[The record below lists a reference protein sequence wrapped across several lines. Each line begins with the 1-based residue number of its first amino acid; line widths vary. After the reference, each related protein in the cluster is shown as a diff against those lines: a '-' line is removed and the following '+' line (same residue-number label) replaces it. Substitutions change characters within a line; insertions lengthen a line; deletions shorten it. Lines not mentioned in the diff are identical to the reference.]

1 MKKSLILTLAICS
14 FAIAQAKPTQKQ
26 ITSPDG
32 TLKVTVTV
40 ADDIRWSVEDDGK
53 RIIAPSQIAMQIGQS
68 EVWGVKPSLRKATV
82 GKIDEVIPSPLYKKS
97 EVDNRCTTLT
107 LAFKGDYAI
116 ELRAYDNA
124 AVYRFVSTRKG
135 DYTVKNEVSEWD
147 FAEDNTVYGSY
158 VKFNR
163 KGTGNAIE
171 KQYYNSFENAYFV
184 EPLKKMNPE
193 RLMFL
198 PLLVEV
204 DDKKVCITES
214 DLMSY
219 PGMYL
224 YNSNGDTALEG
235 NFAPYPDKVTQGGH
249 NMLQGEVQTRKPY
262 IAEVSGPRS
271 FPWRICIVA
280 DNDAELLDDDMV
292 FRLSQPNA
300 IGDTSWIK
308 PGKVAWDWWN
318 DWGLYG
324 VDFKPGINNRTY
336 EYYID
341 FAARNG
347 IEYVILDEGWSVNKK
362 ADLMQVIPEIDVK
375 HLCDYA
381 KERGVGI
388 VLWAGYWALNRDM
401 EGVMKHYAE
410 MGVKG
415 FKIDFMD
422 RDDQQMVD
430 FYERAAVTA
439 AKYKLMCDFHGAY
452 KPCGL
457 SRKYPNVVNYEGVNG
472 LEQMKWSTI
481 ELDQVTYDVMIP
493 FIRMVA
499 GPMDYTQGAMVNA
512 QKASYHASNSEP
524 MSQGTR
530 CRQLAMYVVFESPFN
545 MLCDSPTNYEKEP
558 VCTEFIAKIPTV
570 WDETE
575 ALDGKVGE
583 YCIIARRAGDV
594 WYVGGM
600 TNWDE
605 REVEI
610 DLSFLGE
617 GNYAATE
624 FVDGPNANKLGRDFL
639 KKSIEV
645 KGGSKLKVKMAQ
657 GGGFAM
663 KIEKR

>member
-1 MKKSLILTLAICS
+1 MKRLLLTL
-14 FAIAQAKPTQKQ
+14 FALVAVATVQARPTEKS

-32 TLKVTVTV
+32 SLTVTVTV
-40 ADDIRWSVEDDGK
+40 DKDVRWSVKDSSQT
-53 RIIAPSQIAMQIGQS
+53 ILSPSQIAMQIGEE
-68 EVWGVKPSLRKATV
+68 EVWGVNPTLRKATT
-82 GKIDEVIPSPLYKKS
+82 GSINERIPSPLYKKA
-97 EVDNRCTTLT
+97 EVENNCTTLT
-107 LAFKGDYAI
+107 LTFKDDYAI
-116 ELRAYDNA
+116 EFRAYNNSA
-124 AVYRFVSTRKG
+124 AYRFVSTRKG
-135 DYTVKNEVSEWD
+135 DYTVKNEVAEFSFED
-147 FAEDNTVYGSY
+147 DNMVYCSYVRSNEKKSFAE
-158 VKFNR
+158 
-163 KGTGNAIE
+163 
-171 KQYYNSFENAYFV
+171 QHYNSFESPYV
-184 EPLKKMNPE
+184 LEPMSKMGNQ

-198 PLLVEV
+198 PVLV
-204 DDKKVCITES
+204 DMGNKKVCFTET
-214 DLMSY
+214 DLRSY

-224 YNSNGDTALEG
+224 YNSNNDFTLEG
-235 NFAPYPDKVTQGGH
+235 HYAPVPDEVKQGGH
-249 NMLQGEVQTRKPY
+249 NMLQGEVQTTKPY

-280 DNDAELLDDDMV
+280 ENDAELLNDDMV

-308 PGKVAWDWWN
+308 PGKVAWEWWN
-318 DWGLYG
+318 NWGLYG

-347 IEYVILDEGWSVNKK
+347 IEYVILDEGWSVNLK

-375 HLCDYA
+375 HLCDYG

-388 VLWAGYWALNRDM
+388 VLWAGYWALDRDM
-401 EGVMKHYAE
+401 ERVMKHYSE

-422 RDDQQMVD
+422 RDDQPMVE
-430 FYERAAVTA
+430 FYERAAATA
-439 AKYKLMCDFHGAY
+439 AKYHLMCDFHGAY
-452 KPCGL
+452 KPSGL
-457 SRKYPNVVNYEGVNG
+457 SRMYPNVVNYEGVNG
-472 LEQMKWSTI
+472 LEQMKWSSL
-481 ELDQVTYDVMIP
+481 EDLDQVTYDVQIP

-499 GPMDYTQGAMVNA
+499 GPMDYTQGAMMNA
-512 QKASYHASNSEP
+512 QKRSYHYSNAEP

-545 MLCDSPTNYEKEP
+545 MLCDSPTAYEKETE
-558 VCTEFIAKIPTV
+558 CTDFIAKIPTV
-570 WDETE
+570 WDQTV

-583 YCIIARRAGDV
+583 YCIIARRSGDV

-617 GNYAATE
+617 GNYRVTE
-624 FVDGPNANKLGRDFL
+624 FVDGLNANKIARDYRKVESTLDGRT
-639 KKSIEV
+639 KKV
-645 KGGSKLKVKMAQ
+645 RMAM
-657 GGGFAM
+657 GGGFAL

>member
-124 AVYRFVSTRKG
+124 AAYRFISTRKG

-224 YNSNGDTALEG
+224 YNSNGDTTLES

-324 VDFKPGINNRTY
+324 VDFEPGINNRTY

-600 TNWDE
+600 TNWNE

-657 GGGFAM
+657 GGGFAI

>member
-1 MKKSLILTLAICS
+1 MKKSLILMLALCS

-124 AVYRFVSTRKG
+124 AAYRFVSTRKG

-147 FAEDNTVYGSY
+147 FAEDNTIYGSY

-224 YNSNGDTALEG
+224 YNSNGDTTLEG

>member
-1 MKKSLILTLAICS
+1 MKKSLILTLALCS

-124 AVYRFVSTRKG
+124 AAYRFISTRKG

-147 FAEDNTVYGSY
+147 FAGDNTVYGSY

-198 PLLVEV
+198 PVLVEV

-235 NFAPYPDKVTQGGH
+235 NFAPYPDKVTQGGL

-324 VDFKPGINNRTY
+324 VDFEPGINNRTY

-401 EGVMKHYAE
+401 EQVMKHYAE

-645 KGGSKLKVKMAQ
+645 KGGSKLKVKMAK

>member
-1 MKKSLILTLAICS
+1 MKRLLLTL
-14 FAIAQAKPTQKQ
+14 FALVAVATVQARPTEKS

-32 TLKVTVTV
+32 SLTVTVTV
-40 ADDIRWSVEDDGK
+40 DKDVRWSVKDSSQT
-53 RIIAPSQIAMQIGQS
+53 ILSPSQIAMQIGED
-68 EVWGVKPSLRKATV
+68 EVWGVNPTLRKATT
-82 GKIDEVIPSPLYKKS
+82 GSINERIPSPLYKKA
-97 EVDNRCTTLT
+97 EVENNCTTLT
-107 LAFKGDYAI
+107 LTFKGDYAI
-116 ELRAYDNA
+116 EFRAYNNSA
-124 AVYRFVSTRKG
+124 AYRFVSTRKG
-135 DYTVKNEVSEWD
+135 DYTVKNEVAEFSFED
-147 FAEDNTVYGSY
+147 DNMVYCSYVRSNEKKSFAE
-158 VKFNR
+158 
-163 KGTGNAIE
+163 
-171 KQYYNSFENAYFV
+171 QHYNSFESPYV
-184 EPLKKMNPE
+184 LEPMSRMGNQ

-198 PLLVEV
+198 PVLV
-204 DDKKVCITES
+204 DMGNKKVCFTET
-214 DLMSY
+214 DLRSY

-224 YNSNGDTALEG
+224 YNSNNDFTLEG
-235 NFAPYPDKVTQGGH
+235 HYAPVPDEVKQGGH
-249 NMLQGEVQTRKPY
+249 NMLQGEVQTTKPY

-280 DNDAELLDDDMV
+280 ENDAELLNDDMV

-308 PGKVAWDWWN
+308 PGKVAWEWWN
-318 DWGLYG
+318 NWGLYG

-347 IEYVILDEGWSVNKK
+347 IEYVILDEGWSVNLK

-375 HLCDYA
+375 HLCDYG

-388 VLWAGYWALNRDM
+388 VLWAGYWALDRDM
-401 EGVMKHYAE
+401 ERVMKHYSK

-422 RDDQQMVD
+422 RDDQPMVE
-430 FYERAAVTA
+430 FYERAAATA
-439 AKYKLMCDFHGAY
+439 AKYHLMCDFHGAY
-452 KPCGL
+452 KPSGL
-457 SRKYPNVVNYEGVNG
+457 SRMYPNVVNYEGVNG
-472 LEQMKWSTI
+472 LEQMKWSSL
-481 ELDQVTYDVMIP
+481 EDLDQVTYDVQIP

-499 GPMDYTQGAMVNA
+499 GPMDYTQGAMMNA
-512 QKASYHASNSEP
+512 QKRSYHYSNAEP

-545 MLCDSPTNYEKEP
+545 MLCDSPTAYEKETE
-558 VCTEFIAKIPTV
+558 CTDFIAKIPTV
-570 WDETE
+570 WDQTV

-583 YCIIARRAGDV
+583 YCIIARRSGDV

-600 TNWDE
+600 TNWNE

-617 GNYAATE
+617 GNYRVTE
-624 FVDGPNANKLGRDFL
+624 FVDGLNANKIARDYRKVESTLDGRT
-639 KKSIEV
+639 KKV
-645 KGGSKLKVKMAQ
+645 RMAM
-657 GGGFAM
+657 GGGFAL

>member
-1 MKKSLILTLAICS
+1 MKKSLILMLAICS

-124 AVYRFVSTRKG
+124 AAYRFVSTRKG

-147 FAEDNTVYGSY
+147 FAEDNTAYGSY

-224 YNSNGDTALEG
+224 YNSNGDTTLEG

-605 REVEI
+605 RELEI

-645 KGGSKLKVKMAQ
+645 KGGSKLKVKMAK

>member
-1 MKKSLILTLAICS
+1 MLALCSLS
-14 FAIAQAKPTQKQ
+14 IAQAKPTQKQ

-32 TLKVTVTV
+32 TLKVTVTI
-40 ADDIRWSVEDDGK
+40 ADDVRWSVEDDGK
-53 RIIAPSQIAMQIGQS
+53 SIIEPSQIAMQIGQS
-68 EVWGVKPSLRKATV
+68 EVWGEKPSLRKATV

-124 AVYRFVSTRKG
+124 AAYRFVSTRKG

-184 EPLKKMNPE
+184 EPLKKMDPE

-224 YNSNGDTALEG
+224 YNSNGDTALES

-324 VDFKPGINNRTY
+324 VDFEPGINNRTY

-401 EGVMKHYAE
+401 EQVMKHYAE

-583 YCIIARRAGDV
+583 YCIIARCAGDV

>member
-1 MKKSLILTLAICS
+1 MKKNLILMLAICS

-32 TLKVTVTV
+32 TLKITVTV

-68 EVWGVKPSLRKATV
+68 EVWGEKPSLRKATV

-124 AVYRFVSTRKG
+124 AAYRFVSTRKG

-147 FAEDNTVYGSY
+147 FAGDNTVYGSY

-324 VDFKPGINNRTY
+324 VDFEPGINNRTY

-645 KGGSKLKVKMAQ
+645 KGGSKLKVKMAK

>member
-124 AVYRFVSTRKG
+124 AAYRFVSTRKG

-224 YNSNGDTALEG
+224 YNSNGDTALES

-324 VDFKPGINNRTY
+324 VDFEPGINNRTY

>member
-124 AVYRFVSTRKG
+124 AAYRFVSTRKG

-147 FAEDNTVYGSY
+147 FAGDNTVYGSY

-224 YNSNGDTALEG
+224 YNSNGDTTLEG

-617 GNYAATE
+617 GNFAATE

>member
-1 MKKSLILTLAICS
+1 
-14 FAIAQAKPTQKQ
+14 
-26 ITSPDG
+26 
-32 TLKVTVTV
+32 
-40 ADDIRWSVEDDGK
+40 
-53 RIIAPSQIAMQIGQS
+53 MQIGQS

-124 AVYRFVSTRKG
+124 AAYRFVSTRKG

-184 EPLKKMNPE
+184 EPLKKMDPE

-224 YNSNGDTALEG
+224 YNSNGDTALES

-324 VDFKPGINNRTY
+324 VDFEPGINNRTY

-639 KKSIEV
+639 KKEIEV
-645 KGGSKLKVKMAQ
+645 KGGSKLKVKMAK

>member
-1 MKKSLILTLAICS
+1 MLALCTLS
-14 FAIAQAKPTQKQ
+14 IAQAKPTQKQ

-32 TLKVTVTV
+32 TLKITVTI
-40 ADDIRWSVEDDGK
+40 ADDVRWSVEDDGK
-53 RIIAPSQIAMQIGQS
+53 SIIEPSQIAMQIGEG
-68 EVWGVKPSLRKATV
+68 EVWGAKPILRKASV

-97 EVDNRCTTLT
+97 EVENECTTLT
-107 LAFKGDYAI
+107 LTFKGDYAI

-124 AVYRFVSTRKG
+124 AAYRFVSTRKG
-135 DYTVKNEVSEWD
+135 DYTVKNEVSEFE
-147 FAEDNTVYGSY
+147 FAGDNTVIGSY

-171 KQYYNSFENAYFV
+171 KQYYNSFENIYFTQ
-184 EPLKKMNPE
+184 PMSKMDPE

-198 PLLVEV
+198 PVLVEV
-204 DDKKVCITES
+204 GGKKVCITES

-224 YNSNGDTALEG
+224 YNSDSNNTLEA
-235 NFAPYPDKVTQGGH
+235 NFASFPDKVTQGGH

-262 IAEVSGPRS
+262 IAEVSGERS

-324 VDFKPGINNRTY
+324 VDFEPGINNRTY

-388 VLWAGYWALNRDM
+388 GLWAGYWALNRDM
-401 EGVMKHYAE
+401 EQVMKHYAE

-472 LEQMKWSTI
+472 LEQMKWATI
-481 ELDQVTYDVMIP
+481 
-493 FIRMVA
+493 
-499 GPMDYTQGAMVNA
+499 
-512 QKASYHASNSEP
+512 
-524 MSQGTR
+524 
-530 CRQLAMYVVFESPFN
+530 
-545 MLCDSPTNYEKEP
+545 
-558 VCTEFIAKIPTV
+558 
-570 WDETE
+570 
-575 ALDGKVGE
+575 
-583 YCIIARRAGDV
+583 
-594 WYVGGM
+594 
-600 TNWDE
+600 
-605 REVEI
+605 
-610 DLSFLGE
+610 
-617 GNYAATE
+617 
-624 FVDGPNANKLGRDFL
+624 
-639 KKSIEV
+639 
-645 KGGSKLKVKMAQ
+645 
-657 GGGFAM
+657 
-663 KIEKR
+663 

>member
-1 MKKSLILTLAICS
+1 MKHLFFTLLALCSLCVAQSKPIEKS
-14 FAIAQAKPTQKQ
+14 IA
-26 ITSPDG
+26 SPDG
-32 TLKVTVTV
+32 TLKVKVVV
-40 ADDIRWSVEDDGK
+40 ADDIRWSVEQDGK
-53 RIIAPSQIAMQIGQS
+53 TIIAPSQIAMQINDS
-68 EVWGVKPSLRKATV
+68 EVWGAAPRLRKSVV
-82 GKIDEVIPSPLYKKS
+82 GTIDERIPSPLYKKS
-97 EVDNRCTTLT
+97 EVENKCTTLT
-107 LAFKGDYAI
+107 LDFKGDYAI
-116 ELRAYDNA
+116 EFRAYDEA
-124 AVYRFVSTRKG
+124 AAYRFISKRKG
-135 DYTVKNEVSEWD
+135 DYTVKNEISEYKFED
-147 FAEDNTVYGSY
+147 DNTVYCSY
-158 VKFNR
+158 TRDNKN
-163 KGTGNAIE
+163 KKIE
-171 KQYYNSFENAYFV
+171 EQYFQSFETPYV
-184 EPLKKMNPE
+184 IEPMSKMGQN

-198 PLLVEV
+198 PVLV
-204 DDKKVCITES
+204 DMGQKKVCITES

-224 YNSNGDTALEG
+224 YNNNGDTTLEA
-235 NFAPYPDKVTQGGH
+235 NFASVPDHITQGGH

-262 IAEVSGPRS
+262 IAEVSGERS

-280 DNDAELLDDDMV
+280 DEDKQLLDDDMV
-292 FRLSQPNA
+292 FRLSQPNT

-324 VDFKPGINNRTY
+324 VDFEPGINNRTY

-341 FAARNG
+341 FASRNG

-401 EGVMKHYAE
+401 ERVMKHYAD

-430 FYERAAVTA
+430 FYERSAATA

-512 QKASYHASNSEP
+512 QKKSYHASNSEP

-545 MLCDSPTNYEKEP
+545 MLCDSPSNYEKEG

-570 WDETE
+570 WEQTV
-575 ALDGKVGE
+575 ALDGKLGE
-583 YCIIARRAGDV
+583 FCTVARCAGDD

-617 GNYAATE
+617 GDFTLTE
-624 FVDGPNANKLGRDFL
+624 FVDGPNANKIGRDFL
-639 KKSIEV
+639 KRSYDV
-645 KGGSKLKVKMAQ
+645 KGGSKIKVKMAV

>member
-1 MKKSLILTLAICS
+1 MKKSLILALALCS

-68 EVWGVKPSLRKATV
+68 EVWGVNPILRKATV

-124 AVYRFVSTRKG
+124 AAYRFVSTRKG

-163 KGTGNAIE
+163 KGTGNTIE

-224 YNSNGDTALEG
+224 YNSNGDTTLEG

-324 VDFKPGINNRTY
+324 VDFEPGINNRTY

-401 EGVMKHYAE
+401 EQVMKHYAE

-583 YCIIARRAGDV
+583 YCIIARCAGDV

-617 GNYAATE
+617 GNYAATK

-639 KKSIEV
+639 KKEIEI

>member
-1 MKKSLILTLAICS
+1 MKKSLILMLALCS

-124 AVYRFVSTRKG
+124 AAYRFVSTRKG

-224 YNSNGDTALEG
+224 YNSNGDTALES

-558 VCTEFIAKIPTV
+558 ICTEFIANIPTV

-645 KGGSKLKVKMAQ
+645 KGGSKFKVKMAQ

>member
-1 MKKSLILTLAICS
+1 MLALCS

-124 AVYRFVSTRKG
+124 AAYRFISTRKG

-224 YNSNGDTALEG
+224 YNSNGDTTLEG

-324 VDFKPGINNRTY
+324 VDFEPGINNRTY

-530 CRQLAMYVVFESPFN
+530 CRQLAMYVVYESPFN

>member
-1 MKKSLILTLAICS
+1 MLALCS

-40 ADDIRWSVEDDGK
+40 ADDIRWSVEDNGK

-68 EVWGVKPSLRKATV
+68 EVWGEKPSLRKATV

-124 AVYRFVSTRKG
+124 AAYRFVSTRKG

-224 YNSNGDTALEG
+224 YNSNGDTTLEG

-324 VDFKPGINNRTY
+324 VDFEPGINNRTY